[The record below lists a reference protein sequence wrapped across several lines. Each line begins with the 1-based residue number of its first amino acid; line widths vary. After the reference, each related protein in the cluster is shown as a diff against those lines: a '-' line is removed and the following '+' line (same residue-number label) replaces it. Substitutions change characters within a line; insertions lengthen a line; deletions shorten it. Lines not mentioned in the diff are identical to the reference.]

1 MHSLVVALALT
12 TLAAPP
18 STFDDQKKSALQV
31 ERLASTVA
39 SLVGVCPD
47 GLMADE
53 FAECQANI
61 GKAGKSFEGKKVYL
75 YLGGGQEQFLSFG
88 KKEGDKARLVWAPII
103 DLGNGLA
110 LTLGKPQKLSAQG
123 SVVVAKQPFDG
134 FSDPEIEA
142 DDLQR
147 AIATGQVGIELI
159 GKFGKPWQL
168 NGKEPVRGV
177 AFDVSAI
184 RFIHTRTGKTLV
196 EVTK

>member
-12 TLAAPP
+12 ALAAPP
-18 STFDDQKKSALQV
+18 STFDDQKKAALTV

-61 GKAGKSFEGKKVYL
+61 GKAGKRFEGKKVYL

-88 KKEGDKARLVWAPII
+88 KNEGDKARLVWAPII

-134 FSDPEIEA
+134 ASDPDLEA
-142 DDLQR
+142 SDLQR
-147 AIATGQVGIELI
+147 ALATGQVGIELI
-159 GKFGKPWQL
+159 GRFGKPWQL

-177 AFDVSAI
+177 AFEVSAI
-184 RFIHTRTGKTLV
+184 RFSHTRTGKTLV

>member
-1 MHSLVVALALT
+1 MHTLALGLAVVV
-12 TLAAPP
+12 LAAAP
-18 STFDDQKKSALQV
+18 SFEEQKKTATTV

-53 FAECQANI
+53 FAECRENI

-88 KKEGDKARLVWAPII
+88 EKTGDRAKLVWAPII

-110 LTLGKPQKLSAQG
+110 LTLGKPQKLSGNG
-123 SVVVAKQPFDG
+123 SVIVAKQPFEG
-134 FSDPEIEA
+134 FSDPGIEA

-147 AIATGQVGIELI
+147 AIQTGQVGIELV
-159 GKFGKPWQL
+159 GKFGRPWQL

-177 AFDVSAI
+177 AFEVSAV
-184 RFIHTRTGKTLV
+184 RFTHTRTGKTLV
-196 EVTK
+196 EVLR